1 MKEIGGCTQG
11 LDSTVN
17 FSAGFSWV
25 REKARSGEEDRKT
38 GLRDNVL

>member
-11 LDSTVN
+11 LDSSGD